1 MSKMDSYQ
9 EFNSETIKLFCSD
22 YGLNPNSFDGGNF
35 SVASLFP
42 SQGIDDFKESWLNHA
57 IADLANMGEKQQEL
71 VFTII
76 NMASDH
82 YYNLLEVLLML
93 YPPVVFIDEI
103 IEDAMEGVGA
113 FMMFQ
118 QFSEPVIEAWM
129 SNRKSNSRY
138 ELDSRLEL
146 ILRRTNLT
154 KADES
159 AYAGTYS
166 DVFFKQIK
174 QIKMLISKTDMNQ
187 IVRTWYEKCRE
198 ILVYPHRLA
207 DTSLTQRHELVE
219 YIKRERM
226 KLFDEVWMDTPD
238 DEGNQLL
245 KDMLS
250 AIKTD
255 DYEEFDRTI
264 SSMNHAF
271 GDTGFSIYTLILA
284 SRLDDSN
291 EQIRNRAMRGIWV
304 SSDDIPVGDLIDI
317 VSEKLLLFGQN
328 HGEFLQEIECIL
340 RLVIPQELERIL
352 DLTLTRYSGNRKAK
366 YTDKILDQVFFLGDI
381 QRTNHEVLS
390 DIYNLR
396 DKHLNDIIPRW
407 NKILVTRLKA
417 VFETGSDEEKCNAA
431 SILSDGKIPNVEE
444 IIKYIEANEAPIVK
458 YWLNLPNKQGY
469 TRDTMHQEFASS
481 GDIRDKILKGLKN

>member
-1 MSKMDSYQ
+1 MDSYQ

-22 YGLNPNSFDGGNF
+22 YGLNPNSFDGKNF
-35 SVASLFP
+35 SVSSLFP

-57 IADLANMGEKQQEL
+57 IADLANMDEKQHEL
-71 VFTII
+71 VFSII

-82 YYNLLEVLLML
+82 YYNLFEVLLLL
-93 YPPVVFIDEI
+93 YPPVVFMDEI

-118 QFSEPVIEAWM
+118 EFSEPVIEAWM

-146 ILRRTNLT
+146 ILTRTNLT
-154 KADES
+154 KADEG
-159 AYAGTYS
+159 AYAGPYS
-166 DVFFKQIK
+166 DEFFNQFKQN
-174 QIKMLISKTDMNQ
+174 KMLISKSDMSK
-187 IVRTWYEKCRE
+187 IVREWGEKCRE
-198 ILVYPHRLA
+198 ILVYPHRSA
-207 DTSLTQRHELVE
+207 DISLTQKQDLVE
-219 YIKRERM
+219 YIKRERI
-226 KLFDEVWMDTPD
+226 KIFDEIWIDTAD
-238 DEGNQLL
+238 GEGNQLL

-255 DYEEFDRTI
+255 DFEEFDRTI
-264 SSMNHAF
+264 SSMNDAF

-284 SRLDDSN
+284 SRLDDLN
-291 EQIRNRAMRGIWV
+291 EQIRNRAMRGIWI

-340 RLVIPQELERIL
+340 RLIIPQDLEWIL
-352 DLTLTRYSGNRKAK
+352 DLTLTRYSGNREAK
-366 YTDKILDQVFFLGDI
+366 YTDEILDHVFFLGDI

-390 DIYNLR
+390 DIYDMR

-407 NKILVTRLKA
+407 NNILVTRLKA

-431 SILSDGKIPNVEE
+431 SILSDGEIPGVDE
-444 IIKYIEANEAPIVK
+444 IIKYAEANEAPIVK

-469 TRDTMHQEFASS
+469 TRETMHQAFANC
-481 GDIRDKILKGLKN
+481 GGLHNQILKDFKN

>member
-57 IADLANMGEKQQEL
+57 IADLANMDEKQQEL

-146 ILRRTNLT
+146 ILTRTNLT

-291 EQIRNRAMRGIWV
+291 EQIRNRAMRGIWIL
-304 SSDDIPVGDLIDI
+304 SDDIPVGDLIDI

-328 HGEFLQEIECIL
+328 HGEFPQEIECIL
-340 RLVIPQELERIL
+340 RLNIPQELERIL

-390 DIYNLR
+390 DIYNLS

>member
-1 MSKMDSYQ
+1 MSKMDSNH

-22 YGLNPNSFDGGNF
+22 YGLNLKSFDWKDF

-57 IADLANMGEKQQEL
+57 IADLANMDEKQHKI

-76 NMASDH
+76 NVACDH

-93 YPPVVFIDEI
+93 YPPVVFRDEI
-103 IEDAMEGVGA
+103 IEEAMEGMGA

-118 QFSEPVIEAWM
+118 EFSEPVIEAWM

-146 ILRRTNLT
+146 ILTRTNLT

-159 AYAGTYS
+159 VYRGTYS
-166 DVFFKQIK
+166 DEFFKQFKQIK
-174 QIKMLISKTDMNQ
+174 RLISKTDMSR
-187 IVRTWYEKCRE
+187 IVREWDGKCRE

-207 DTSLTQRHELVE
+207 DTSLTDKHDLVE

-226 KLFDEVWMDTPD
+226 KIFDEVWLNTPD

-245 KDMLS
+245 KDMLC

-271 GDTGFSIYTLILA
+271 GDTGFSIYTLILT

-291 EQIRNRAMRGIWV
+291 EQIRNRAMRGIWI

-317 VSEKLLLFGQN
+317 VSEKLLLFAQN

-407 NKILVTRLKA
+407 NKILVTRLK
-417 VFETGSDEEKCNAA
+417 VIFETGSEEEKCNAA
-431 SILSDGKIPNVEE
+431 SILSDGEIPGVEE
-444 IIKYIEANEAPIVK
+444 IIKYVEANEAPIVK
-458 YWLNLPNKQGY
+458 YWLNLSNKQGY
-469 TRDTMHQEFASS
+469 TRETMHQAFANC
-481 GDIRDKILKGLKN
+481 GGLHNQILKDFKN

>member
-1 MSKMDSYQ
+1 MDSYQ

-22 YGLNPNSFDGGNF
+22 YGLNPNSFDGKNF
-35 SVASLFP
+35 TVASLFP

-57 IADLANMGEKQQEL
+57 IADLANMDEKQHEL
-71 VFTII
+71 VFSII

-82 YYNLLEVLLML
+82 YYNLFEVLLLL
-93 YPPVVFIDEI
+93 YPPVVFMDEI

-118 QFSEPVIEAWM
+118 EFSEPVIETWM

-146 ILRRTNLT
+146 ILTRTNLT
-154 KADES
+154 EADES

-166 DVFFKQIK
+166 DEFFNQFKQN
-174 QIKMLISKTDMNQ
+174 KMLISKSDMSK
-187 IVRTWYEKCRE
+187 IVREWGEKCRE
-198 ILVYPHRLA
+198 ILVYPHRSA
-207 DTSLTQRHELVE
+207 DISLTQKQDLVE
-219 YIKRERM
+219 YIKRERN
-226 KLFDEVWMDTPD
+226 KIFDEIWMDTAD

-255 DYEEFDRTI
+255 DFEEFDRTI
-264 SSMNHAF
+264 SSMNDAF

-291 EQIRNRAMRGIWV
+291 EQIRNRAMRGIWI

-340 RLVIPQELERIL
+340 RLIIPQELEWIL

-366 YTDKILDQVFFLGDI
+366 YTDGILDQVFILGDI

-431 SILSDGKIPNVEE
+431 SILSDGEIPGVEE
-444 IIKYIEANEAPIVK
+444 IIKYVETNEAPVVK

-469 TRDTMHQEFASS
+469 TRETMHQAFANC
-481 GDIRDKILKGLKN
+481 GGLHNQILKDFKNRL